1 MLILIIYCVF
11 TSISNTTLNLL
22 SRLALKIV
30 VMARQQERS
39 THARVKKFWAILLF
53 LTHFGFSQ
61 PTYLKIAGLSEND
74 L

>member
-1 MLILIIYCVF
+1 MLE
-11 TSISNTTLNLL
+11 
-22 SRLALKIV
+22 
-30 VMARQQERS
+30 ARG

>member
-30 VMARQQERS
+30 VMARQQERG

>member
-1 MLILIIYCVF
+1 CVF
-11 TSISNTTLNLL
+11 TGISNTTLNLL
-22 SRLALKIV
+22 SRLALKIIV
-30 VMARQQERS
+30 VMARKQERG